1 MPVKKK
7 RAPARKKK
15 AITTKPKPKPKRK
28 PKRKPAR
35 KKPSKAK
42 KKATENSF
50 ERTQFGKAP
59 FKSIFNGIK
68 PNPYKQPSGGKTR
81 YRARTKRGGKKALWS
96 SVAPSSTA
104 ERRKIKAKCGSKCF
118 GAPSSLGYPVCTTS
132 SCKPDPRGVE
142 AARSRAKQF
151 DHRKGKIGSRARG
164 VLKKLGK

>member
-1 MPVKKK
+1 MPPAKKK

-15 AITTKPKPKPKRK
+15 ATTTKPKRKPATK

-42 KKATENSF
+42 KKTTSNPF
-50 ERTQFGKAP
+50 EKTQFGKPP

-68 PNPYKQPSGGKTR
+68 PNPSGGKTR

-96 SVAPSSTA
+96 SVAPKTTA

-118 GAPSSLGYPVCTTS
+118 AGSNLSYPICTSS
-132 SCKPDPRGVE
+132 SCKPDPRGIE

-151 DHRKGKIGSRARG
+151 DHRKGKIGSRART
-164 VLKKLGK
+164 VLRKLGK

>member
-1 MPVKKK
+1 MPPAKKK

-15 AITTKPKPKPKRK
+15 ATTTRRKKPTTKPKRK

-35 KKPSKAK
+35 KKKTTSNP
-42 KKATENSF
+42 F
-50 ERTQFGKAP
+50 EKTQFGKPP

-68 PNPYKQPSGGKTR
+68 PNPSGGKTR
-81 YRARTKRGGKKALWS
+81 YRPRTKRGGKKALWS
-96 SVAPSSTA
+96 SVAPKTTA

-118 GAPSSLGYPVCTTS
+118 GAPATLGYPICTSS
-132 SCKPDPRGVE
+132 SCKPDPRGIE

>member
-35 KKPSKAK
+35 KKKTTSNP
-42 KKATENSF
+42 F
-50 ERTQFGKAP
+50 EKTQFGKPP

-68 PNPYKQPSGGKTR
+68 PNPSGGKTR

-96 SVAPSSTA
+96 SVAPKTTA

>member
-35 KKPSKAK
+35 KKKTTSTP
-42 KKATENSF
+42 F
-50 ERTQFGKAP
+50 EKTQFGKPP

-68 PNPYKQPSGGKTR
+68 PNPSGGKTR

-96 SVAPSSTA
+96 SVAPKTTT

-118 GAPSSLGYPVCTTS
+118 GAPSSLGYPICTTS